1 MVADQP
7 GNHRRSKH
15 INTQI
20 YFVRDAVLNG
30 DVQLIYISLVD
41 RLTKPIYN
49 IMYRNVNVED
59 FIDGYT
65 MS

>member
-7 GNHRRSKH
+7 GNHRGSKH

-20 YFVRDAVLNG
+20 YFVRDVVLSG

-49 IMYRNVNVED
+49 IMYRNVNVEN